1 MLNRWPENGLLD
13 ALGQAGVGCIAFSPL
28 AQGLL
33 TDKYLQG
40 VPRDSRMNRPGGG
53 TLKKA
58 HLSEENLANVRALN
72 EIAKAR
78 GQSLAQMALA
88 WVLKDARVTTTLIGA
103 STPEQ
108 LKENVGALANLGF
121 SADELSQIDKHAKE
135 GKLNLWEKPS
145 TDQRV

>member
-1 MLNRWPENGLLD
+1 
-13 ALGQAGVGCIAFSPL
+13 
-28 AQGLL
+28 LL

-40 VPRDSRMNRPGGG
+40 VPEDSRMNRPGGG
-53 TLKKA
+53 SLKKD
-58 HLSEENLANVRALN
+58 HLSAENLANVRALN
-72 EIAKAR
+72 ELAKAR

-88 WVLKDARVTTTLIGA
+88 WVLKDPRVTTTLIGA

-108 LKENVGALANLGF
+108 LKENVGALANLEF
-121 SADELSQIDKHAKE
+121 SPAELVAIDEHAKE

>member
-1 MLNRWPENGLLD
+1 MGKE
-13 ALGQAGVGCIAFSPL
+13 GVGCIAFSPL
-28 AQGLL
+28 GQGLL

-40 VPRDSRMNRPGGG
+40 VPQDSRMNRAGGG
-53 TLKKA
+53 TLKKD

-72 EIAKAR
+72 ELAKAR

-88 WVLKDARVTTTLIGA
+88 WVLKDPRVTTTLIGA
-103 STPEQ
+103 SSPQQ
-108 LKENVGALANLGF
+108 LQENVGALANLAF
-121 SADELSQIDKHAKE
+121 SVAELTSIDRYAKE